1 MRRWHTEDVDGHRRT
16 TELDLDA
23 SLVHDVDLSSD
34 QVGQAA
40 QIFGMLA
47 EPSRLL
53 ILWTLVAGP
62 SNVSGLTAEVG
73 ASRTSVSQ
81 HLAKLRAAGLVDVE
95 RQGREQIYSV
105 RGGHVE
111 RLLREAFN
119 HADHTLTGE
128 PPHV

>member
-1 MRRWHTEDVDGHRRT
+1 MNDGVRG
-16 TELDLDA
+16 A

-40 QIFGMLA
+40 QIFAMLG
-47 EPSRLL
+47 EPSRLI
-53 ILWTLVAGP
+53 ILWVLVAGP
-62 SNVSGLTAEVG
+62 SNVTRLTTEVR

-81 HLAKLRAAGLVDVE
+81 HLAKLRAAGLVDCE

-119 HADHTLTGE
+119 QADHTMTGE
-128 PPHV
+128 PPHA